1 MRISDWSSDVCSSD
15 LPPQKRLCR
24 QVAKDKE
31 QQAAYRIEEQD
42 VAEPDQIEM
51 REAEQREPDHA
62 GIMRRRRAAPLRRGA
77 FDDEQGAG
85 AEQQREKPAHLGID
99 EHRSEEH
106 TSELQSLMRI
116 SYAVFRLKK

>member
-15 LPPQKRLCR
+15 L
-24 QVAKDKE
+24 VAEEKE
-31 QQAAYRIEEQD
+31 QQPAYRIEEQD

-85 AEQQREKPAHLGID
+85 AEQQREKPAHQIGRASCR
-99 EHRSEEH
+99 ERGC
-106 TSELQSLMRI
+106 Q
-116 SYAVFRLKK
+116 YV